1 MSTIEASSVHTRRLK
16 SKNQWS
22 KQLGPGGLDSW
33 DFFEV
38 GIAMKGVPRFEYQ
51 TTTIPNH
58 QPEPLVP
65 KNPERSLGGLG
76 LIVPILSPDL
86 FDLHLHPRSLRWWL
100 VSTVFFSFW
109 GSAYI

>member
-1 MSTIEASSVHTRRLK
+1 MV
-16 SKNQWS
+16 NC
-22 KQLGPGGLDSW
+22 LGSGGLDSW

-38 GIAMKGVPRFEYQ
+38 GIAMKVVPRFESQ

-65 KNPERSLGGLG
+65 KNPEPSLGGLG

-86 FDLHLHPRSLRWWL
+86 FDLHLHPRSFKM
-100 VSTVFFSFW
+100 VVGFNGVFFLLGLGLSLVEQ
-109 GSAYI
+109 